1 MQLFFNDLLSPLIY
15 SHKSPDIRDIKRFFP
30 YIGYTGKIEKNSS
43 LFRFQYSGL
52 ASYNKL

>member
-15 SHKSPDIRDIKRFFP
+15 SHKSPDIPDIKRFFP
-30 YIGYTGKIEKNSS
+30 HIGYTGKIEKNNL